1 MFQNREEALLV
12 INEID
17 SLRSTGIP
25 VFLDYNFKAQADF
38 VKDDSSRVAAL
49 CTRRAGKSYGVGL
62 KLFRAAYR
70 EPMSSILYL
79 GLTRATS
86 KRIMW
91 KDVIKQIDRNF
102 NLNCKFNESELTATT
117 SNGSVIYFAGADSTR
132 DEMEKVL
139 GGKLKLAVIDEAG
152 SFRQDLRK
160 LCYEMI
166 EPALADYDGTLV
178 MVGTPTDLL
187 NSLFHT
193 ATDKAK
199 GEPGWSV
206 HYWNT
211 TDNPYMKDN
220 WEKRLSALKLNQPD
234 IESTPFFRRM
244 YLGEWVTDLSSLV
257 YKYNQDKN
265 MTDKLP
271 AGKYYYVLG
280 IDLGF
285 NDPTAFVV
293 AAYREDDNTCYM
305 VEAYKASNMII
316 SDVAQ
321 RIAYYT
327 SKYDFHSMVV
337 DNAAKQSVEELK
349 QRFGFPLRAAEK
361 QGKSEFIEI
370 MNSEMMLG
378 RIKVLPEALSLAEE
392 WNSLIWDERSDKRI
406 EHPSCANHLSDAANY
421 AFKHCLA
428 YLYLPVKKKTITA
441 EDEVDEWFE
450 KESDKIVS
458 RETTPFWEKE
468 FV

>member
-1 MFQNREEALLV
+1 MFQSREEALLALA
-12 INEID
+12 EIERIT
-17 SLRSTGIP
+17 SEKIP
-25 VFLDYNFKAQADF
+25 VFVDYNFPLQAKF

-70 EPMSSILYL
+70 EPLSSVLYL

-91 KDVIKQIDRNF
+91 KDVIKQIDRTF
-102 NLNCKFNESELTATT
+102 KLNCKFNEAELTATT
-117 SNGSVIYFAGADSTR
+117 SNGSIIYFAGADSTR

-193 ATDKAK
+193 ATDPTK

-206 HYWNT
+206 HRWNT

-220 WEKRLSALKLNQPD
+220 WAKRLSVLRDTQPD
-234 IESTPFFRRM
+234 VEKTPFFRRM

-257 YKYNQDKN
+257 YKFDEDKN
-265 MTDKLP
+265 RASRLP
-271 AGKYYYVLG
+271 EGKYYYVLG

-293 AAYREDDNTCYM
+293 AAYNEEDNICYM
-305 VEAYKASNMII
+305 VESYKASNMII
-316 SDVAQ
+316 SDVAS

-327 SKYDFHSMVV
+327 ARYDFNYMVV
-337 DNAAKQSVEELK
+337 DNAAKQSVEELR
-349 QRFGFPLRAAEK
+349 QRFGFPLNPAEK

-370 MNSEMMLG
+370 MNSEMIMG
-378 RIKVLPEALSLAEE
+378 RIKVLPEAEE
-392 WNSLIWDERSDKRI
+392 LITEWKSLIWDDQSSKRQ
-406 EHPSCANHLSDAANY
+406 EHPACANHLSDAANY

-428 YLYLPVKKKTITA
+428 YVYKPIAKIMRSD
-441 EDEVDEWFE
+441 EDKIDEWFE
-450 KESDKIVS
+450 RESEKIS
-458 RETTPFWEKE
+458 EAANIPFWERDL
-468 FV
+468 